1 MFVIYQIEVR
11 PTGKDHYKL
20 LAEFDELKEASE
32 YLQKCDGKSAKYLV
46 EFLEEKEAS

>member
-1 MFVIYQIEVR
+1 MFVIYQIEAR

-32 YLQKCDGKSAKYLV
+32 YLQKLRKENPKEDYLIV
-46 EFLEEKEAS
+46 QE